1 MKRRRSIIFCAA
13 SGLAASLTGI
23 GLAGY
28 SDPVWSQIINL
39 NDAINK
45 AGRQR
50 MLSQRMAKGY
60 LALGLDVSPAIADKS
75 LTASMA
81 LFDRQLIEL
90 KVFAP
95 APDIKTTYQQL
106 ESKWSDYKGAL
117 VGTKPSQQGAA
128 SVLSLGNEVLALAN
142 QGTLQLEK
150 TSSKPVGKLVNIA
163 GRQRMLSQ
171 RMASHYLAASWNV
184 QAQNSKSEMLK
195 AQTEYSQAH
204 QVLSK
209 APENTERI
217 AQELLLAEQQFVFFQ
232 AALQKLQLGRTD
244 KLLMTDVFQTSERI
258 LQVMDNI
265 TNLYSQ
271 IS

>member
-1 MKRRRSIIFCAA
+1 MKRRNILLIGA
-13 SGLAASLTGI
+13 AASLSGI
-23 GLAGY
+23 GIAQ
-28 SDPVWSQIINL
+28 VINL

-60 LALGLDVSPAIADKS
+60 MALGLGVMAD
-75 LTASMA
+75 TADRTLSTSMA

-90 KVFAP
+90 KVFSP
-95 APDIKTTYQQL
+95 TPEIKSTYQQL
-106 ESKWSDYKGAL
+106 ESKWSDFKGAL
-117 VGTKPSQQGAA
+117 VGAKPTTQGAA
-128 SVLSLGNEVLALAN
+128 NVIQLSNSVLALAN

-184 QAQNSKSEMLK
+184 QGATAKTEMVK
-195 AQTEYSQAH
+195 AQEEFLLAH
-204 QVLSK
+204 DILLQ

-217 AQELLLAEQQFVFFQ
+217 TSELQLAQQQFVFFQ
-232 AALQKLQLGRTD
+232 AALQNLQIGRANQAH
-244 KLLMTDVFQTSERI
+244 MSDVFQTSERI
-258 LQVMDNI
+258 LQVMDGI
-265 TNLYSQ
+265 TGLYSK
-271 IS
+271 IV

>member
-1 MKRRRSIIFCAA
+1 MAV
-13 SGLAASLTGI
+13 GLSGI
-23 GLAGY
+23 GLAQ
-28 SDPVWSQIINL
+28 VANL

-60 LALGLDVSPAIADKS
+60 MALGLGVMSDTADKA
-75 LTASMA
+75 LATSMA
-81 LFDRQLIEL
+81 LFDRQLTEL

-95 APDIKTTYQQL
+95 TPDIKATYQQL
-106 ESKWSDYKGAL
+106 ESKWSEYKGAL
-117 VGTKPSQQGAA
+117 VGAKPSTQGAA
-128 SVLSLGNEVLALAN
+128 SVMSLSNAVLALAN
-142 QGTLQLEK
+142 QGTVQLEK

-184 QAQNSKSEMLK
+184 GAASAKAEMLK
-195 AQTEYSQAH
+195 AQDEFLLAH
-204 QVLSK
+204 DTLAK

-217 AQELLLAEQQFVFFQ
+217 AGELVLAQQQFVFFQ
-232 AALQKLQLGRTD
+232 AALQNLQIGHASQAR
-244 KLLMTDVFQTSERI
+244 MGDVFQTSERI

-265 TNLYSQ
+265 TNLYSK
-271 IS
+271 IV

>member
-1 MKRRRSIIFCAA
+1 MKRRHVLLASAA
-13 SGLAASLTGI
+13 LGLSGI
-23 GLAGY
+23 GLAQ
-28 SDPVWSQIINL
+28 VANL

-60 LALGLDVSPAIADKS
+60 MALGLGVMSDTADKA
-75 LTASMA
+75 LATSMA
-81 LFDRQLIEL
+81 LFDRQLTEL

-95 APDIKTTYQQL
+95 TPDIKATYQQL
-106 ESKWSDYKGAL
+106 ESKWSEYKGAL
-117 VGTKPSQQGAA
+117 VGAKPSTQGAA
-128 SVLSLGNEVLALAN
+128 SVMSLSNAVLALAN
-142 QGTLQLEK
+142 QGTVQLEK

-184 QAQNSKSEMLK
+184 GAANAKAEMLK
-195 AQTEYSQAH
+195 AQDEFLLAH
-204 QVLSK
+204 DTLAK

-217 AQELLLAEQQFVFFQ
+217 AGELVLAQQQFVFFQ
-232 AALQKLQLGRTD
+232 AALQNLQVGHASQAR
-244 KLLMTDVFQTSERI
+244 MGDVFQTSERI

-265 TNLYSQ
+265 TNLYSK
-271 IS
+271 IV